1 MYQPPWSPTKK
12 NLNQDFVVG
21 VDAGGTRIRAVL
33 ARATDGSP
41 LTEGA
46 AGPGNALTVPLPE
59 LTDHLVTA
67 VAEAVPP
74 ELRPRVSVVVAGFA
88 GAARTSPDEPGRLAA
103 DSALNAALRWL
114 GINPSV
120 TDIYGDVEVAFASAP
135 GAPADGLA
143 LVAGTGAV
151 AARITARACAATADG
166 NGWLLGDDG
175 SGFWIG
181 RSAVQAA
188 LRMADGRGGPT
199 MLAESVARTLLQ
211 SGTLPGTRPG
221 SWSEKEREAYRMW
234 LVPVVMAEPP
244 VRLARLAPLVRVL
257 LARMIL
263 REKTGQ
269 FNQRPT
275 PSPPGPTASP
285 GPAPCKASSAPT
297 PGPMWTKPPDRAP
310 APKTA
315 PPSPK
320 GCNTM
325 WWRTAGSAPGPRGP
339 APRFAGQ
346 GAPIGG
352 RNFAETE
359 LGPGEFH
366 EIHLPAPPLGFRG
379 LVMADGVAIDR
390 LARITGDTRMVVKGL
405 GAARAAPGESCR
417 PAVAAAASAGGPGR
431 SPSAKSPVP

>member
-1 MYQPPWSPTKK
+1 MKK

-59 LTDHLVTA
+59 LTDHLATA

-103 DSALNAALRWL
+103 DSALNAALRRL

-120 TDIYGDVEVAFASAP
+120 TDIYGDIEVAFASAP

-244 VRLARLAPLVRVL
+244 VRLARLAPLVVDAAGRGDAVAGAIL
-257 LARMIL
+257 EEAAWLLTATVRALDPRPGERLVVTGGLLGPYGPLTNGLERRLEPLGLRIDRAEDGRRGAVALARL
-263 REKTGQ
+263 TH
-269 FNQRPT
+269 
-275 PSPPGPTASP
+275 
-285 GPAPCKASSAPT
+285 
-297 PGPMWTKPPDRAP
+297 
-310 APKTA
+310 
-315 PPSPK
+315 
-320 GCNTM
+320 
-325 WWRTAGSAPGPRGP
+325 
-339 APRFAGQ
+339 
-346 GAPIGG
+346 GAV
-352 RNFAETE
+352 
-359 LGPGEFH
+359 LQ
-366 EIHLPAPPLGFRG
+366 
-379 LVMADGVAIDR
+379 
-390 LARITGDTRMVVKGL
+390 
-405 GAARAAPGESCR
+405 
-417 PAVAAAASAGGPGR
+417 
-431 SPSAKSPVP
+431 